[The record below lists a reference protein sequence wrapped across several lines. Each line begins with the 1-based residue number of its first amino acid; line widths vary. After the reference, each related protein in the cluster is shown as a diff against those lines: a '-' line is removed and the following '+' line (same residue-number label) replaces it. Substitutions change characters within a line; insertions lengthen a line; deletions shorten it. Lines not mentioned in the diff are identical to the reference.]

1 MPRVGPDAATSAY
14 SKPEVRNL
22 KEAQSNKTVTQLVLA
37 TRNAGKIL
45 EVERLLSAHAP
56 QIKLRSVAEFNLDD
70 VEETGDTFEANA
82 LLKAETIARQTG
94 LPALA
99 DDSGIAIDALG
110 GSPGVYSARWAGVHG
125 DDEANLAKVLQEL
138 ENTADADRGAQFVC
152 VIALALPD
160 GRSMTVRAEVEGQ
173 VRRIPVGNQGFGYDP
188 IFQPVGF
195 SITTAEMSPEEK
207 DAISHRGKA
216 LREIAPK
223 IAPFIGA

>member
-1 MPRVGPDAATSAY
+1 MA
-14 SKPEVRNL
+14 E
-22 KEAQSNKTVTQLVLA
+22 LVLA

-45 EVERLLSAHAP
+45 EVERLLQAHAP
-56 QIKLRSVAEFNLDD
+56 QIHVRSVSEFNLDD

-82 LLKAETIARQTG
+82 LLKAETIARNTG

-110 GSPGVYSARWAGVHG
+110 GAPGIYSARWAGVHG
-125 DDEANLAKVLQEL
+125 DDAANIAKVLEQL
-138 ENTADADRGAQFVC
+138 DSIPDADRGAQFVC

-173 VRRIPVGNQGFGYDP
+173 VRRVPMGDQGFGYDP
-188 IFQPVGF
+188 IFQPDGF
-195 SITTAEMSPEEK
+195 AITTAEMSPEQK

-223 IAPFIGA
+223 IAPFINA